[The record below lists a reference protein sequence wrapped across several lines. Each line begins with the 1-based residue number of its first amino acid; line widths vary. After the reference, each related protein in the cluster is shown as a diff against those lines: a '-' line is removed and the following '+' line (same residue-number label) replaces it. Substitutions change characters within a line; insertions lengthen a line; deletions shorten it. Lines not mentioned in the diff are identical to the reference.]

1 MAVVNNDKLL
11 DERNKLSML
20 LSLRRKKSRSIGP
33 LKLFQERSKSLRWE
47 RLLRDAGI
55 WPENCIRKVAMIA
68 NN

>member
-20 LSLRRKKSRSIGP
+20 LSLRRKKSTSIGP
-33 LKLFQERSKSLRWE
+33 LKLFQERSKTLRWV
-47 RLLRDAGI
+47 RLLREGGI